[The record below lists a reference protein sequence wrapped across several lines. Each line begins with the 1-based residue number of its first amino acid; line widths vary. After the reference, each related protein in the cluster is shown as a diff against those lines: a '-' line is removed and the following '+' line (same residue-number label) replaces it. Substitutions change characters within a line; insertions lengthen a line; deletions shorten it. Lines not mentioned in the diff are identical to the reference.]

1 MTTYESTIKTISSA
15 EEVVFNILS
24 DFTNLEKIQDKLP
37 ESDAIKDLA
46 FDRDS
51 CSFQLSGMGKVGF
64 RITSRE
70 AYNTIV
76 LKTEYLPVEAEAR
89 IDLQGSGAKETQMKL
104 SLSAELPMMIKMML
118 DKKLKEGIDL
128 LAGKLAEALSESAQ

>member
-1 MTTYESTIKTISSA
+1 MTTYKSTMKTISFA

-37 ESDAIKDLA
+37 ESDAIKDLT
-46 FDRDS
+46 FNRNS
-51 CSFQLSGMGKVGF
+51 YSFQLSGMGKVGF
-64 RITSRE
+64 RITNRE

-89 IDLQGSGAKETQMKL
+89 ISLKE
-104 SLSAELPMMIKMML
+104 AELRRRK
-118 DKKLKEGIDL
+118 
-128 LAGKLAEALSESAQ
+128 